1 MEVVTYYLEMCAPH
15 ELRPSRAFV
24 EQLEVRQAQIPCP
37 ELNRF
42 LYTAVG
48 GDWFWVDR
56 LTWTYQQWL
65 EYLDRR

>member
-1 MEVVTYYLEMCAPH
+1 VRVQEITSYLEMTDPA
-15 ELRPSRAFV
+15 ELRPSRSAPAGA
-24 EQLEVRQAQIPCP
+24 ELRRAEVPCP

-56 LTWTYQQWL
+56 LPWTYEQWIGF
-65 EYLDRR
+65 R